1 MSAHNWCFYK
11 VGMNWRKSIFEK
23 RTFTINQSFTFFF
36 LKAQIDVH
44 MSANYNFQNK
54 IKISTNLLG
63 TTWMFGQNRSSFLD
77 YLPSNWLWQNA
88 NTSNEIISLC
98 CTNENVFKLFAST
111 LSKGAL
117 SENHHRTKML
127 VHFKCAY
134 KPGSECYI
142 YRHIN
147 HDHVKK

>member
-11 VGMNWRKSIFEK
+11 LEWIGENRFSRSALLQLIKASL
-23 RTFTINQSFTFFF
+23 FFF